1 MPSPDA
7 IADALASNLRR
18 LRGARGLTLEGLA
31 KRAGVSRGMLIQI
44 EQRRVNPTL
53 ATLVRL
59 GEALDI
65 GLAELVELGAR
76 QGARVISRDEAV
88 NLWSSENGSS
98 GRLLVGSEQLEHI
111 ELWDWRLAPG
121 DKNVAEAHLA
131 GTKEIIHVLAGDLVL
146 DVGGESYDVTAGE
159 SIVFSADA
167 DHCYENKGDEVL
179 RLVMVVVTPPASRAA
194 DRGR

>member
-1 MPSPDA
+1 
-7 IADALASNLRR
+7 
-18 LRGARGLTLEGLA
+18 
-31 KRAGVSRGMLIQI
+31 MLIQI